1 MEKEV
6 SAKMLIDK
14 LNGLNKEQWAYYR
27 NSHIVFENYQEAF
40 ADPHRFI
47 EDYFHIGGKQSL
59 LIDSI
64 EDLIGDN
71 KDDEEY
77 KKRRRHIVTTF
88 FLGAYIYE
96 QIEFLH
102 FRKQSYLGENRRYL
116 WAWFLCSLYHDLFYN
131 KEIEGDATNPPRYAY
146 CKFSSRLLYSKDILS
161 KYYKKELNKEL
172 CHSARDACGIPHF
185 DHGIAA
191 AEQLHNSYL
200 EKVIGIL
207 CAENEWKG
215 YLSGEVIGVYG
226 GHLKISLDDYFAI
239 CKIAKVIACHN
250 VYVYAGEIQKGKD
263 KERDKYVNADLSS
276 LIDDDP
282 NFHYLPIARASGE
295 IGNYEKL
302 YFLLALVDTLEPT
315 KRDIGTAKIDINIE
329 KKESHYEISI
339 SGGNQKYLDSVK
351 KMGTWL
357 NFVKVSDDGRTLIID
372 FKNDKNKRNDD
383 RVAEE

>member
-1 MEKEV
+1 
-6 SAKMLIDK
+6 MLIDK
-14 LNGLNKEQWAYYR
+14 LNGLNKEQWEYYR
-27 NSHIVFENYQEAF
+27 NSHIIFENYQEAF
-40 ADPHRFI
+40 DNSSQFI
-47 EDYFHIGGKQSL
+47 RNYFSNGGKTEL
-59 LIDSI
+59 LFKSI
-64 EDLIGDN
+64 TDIADN
-71 KDDEEY
+71 RYRNDEEKKLY
-77 KKRRRHIVTTF
+77 EKRRQHIVTTF
-88 FLGAYIYE
+88 FLGVYIFE
-96 QIEFLH
+96 EIDALH
-102 FRKQSYLGENRRYL
+102 FGEKTYLGKDGQYL
-116 WAWFLCSLYHDLFYN
+116 WAWFICSLYHDLFYN
-131 KEIEGDATNPPRYAY
+131 KELNREQIDPPNYAY
-146 CKFSSRLLYSKDILS
+146 CKFASGILYSKGTLS
-161 KYYKKELNKEL
+161 KYYNKELNAKW
-172 CHSARDACGIPHF
+172 CHNAEPHP

-191 AEQLHNSYL
+191 AEQLHRSYL
-200 EKVIGIL
+200 EKVIEFL
-207 CAENEWKG
+207 CTENGWKG
-215 YLSGEVIGVYG
+215 YLSGEEIKLYG
-226 GHLKISLDDYFAI
+226 GYLKISLDDYFAI

-250 VYVYAGEIQKGKD
+250 VYVYAGEIQKD
-263 KERDKYVNADLSS
+263 KERDKYVNADLSN

-315 KRDIGTAKIDINIE
+315 KRDIDTAEIDINIE

>member
-1 MEKEV
+1 M
-6 SAKMLIDK
+6 
-14 LNGLNKEQWAYYR
+14 
-27 NSHIVFENYQEAF
+27 
-40 ADPHRFI
+40 
-47 EDYFHIGGKQSL
+47 
-59 LIDSI
+59 
-64 EDLIGDN
+64 
-71 KDDEEY
+71 
-77 KKRRRHIVTTF
+77 
-88 FLGAYIYE
+88 
-96 QIEFLH
+96 
-102 FRKQSYLGENRRYL
+102 
-116 WAWFLCSLYHDLFYN
+116 
-131 KEIEGDATNPPRYAY
+131 
-146 CKFSSRLLYSKDILS
+146 
-161 KYYKKELNKEL
+161 
-172 CHSARDACGIPHF
+172 
-185 DHGIAA
+185 
-191 AEQLHNSYL
+191 
-200 EKVIGIL
+200 
-207 CAENEWKG
+207 
-215 YLSGEVIGVYG
+215 
-226 GHLKISLDDYFAI
+226 DDYFAI

-250 VYVYAGEIQKGKD
+250 VYVYAGEIQKD
-263 KERDKYVNADLSS
+263 KERDKYVNADLSN